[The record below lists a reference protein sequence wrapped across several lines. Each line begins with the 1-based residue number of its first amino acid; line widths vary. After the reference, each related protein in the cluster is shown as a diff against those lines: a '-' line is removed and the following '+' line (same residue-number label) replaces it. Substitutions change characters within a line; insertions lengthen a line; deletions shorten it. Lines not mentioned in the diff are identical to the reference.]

1 MEDERITIKFE
12 LTDEVNHHYQAES
25 TMATASS
32 LGYNALDI
40 IGEQL
45 NNFLRQC
52 GYIRKNNNIFMEDI
66 TDEEY
71 DALAGYLS
79 EIRSEKGDVA
89 NDD

>member
-1 MEDERITIKFE
+1 MEDEKITIKFE
-12 LTDEVNHHYQAES
+12 LTDEVNNHYQAES
-25 TMATASS
+25 TMTTASS
-32 LGYNALDI
+32 LGYNALDV

-71 DALAGYLS
+71 DALADYLN
-79 EIRSEKGDVA
+79 EIRFAKGDVA